1 MEVAALN
8 WAFCRDSAWFL
19 CPWKHFGL
27 ISSPVFSPNVKFI
40 KGSSQSLSNVP
51 GSTNQKILKK
61 QTKQQCISQTFLFP
75 CNSIWLHCSHQLFSW
90 AGIICMSTVVRLT
103 HALFY
108 SCRGLVSTRSMSAVF
123 HIYFPCRCSYLLKH
137 SGNSEKV
144 IKQS

>member
-90 AGIICMSTVVRLT
+90 AGIICMSTVGRLT
-103 HALFY
+103 HALSILFLQRVGFHQVHVC
-108 SCRGLVSTRSMSAVF
+108 SVSHLFSVQM
-123 HIYFPCRCSYLLKH
+123 LLFV
-137 SGNSEKV
+137 EAFW
-144 IKQS
+144 